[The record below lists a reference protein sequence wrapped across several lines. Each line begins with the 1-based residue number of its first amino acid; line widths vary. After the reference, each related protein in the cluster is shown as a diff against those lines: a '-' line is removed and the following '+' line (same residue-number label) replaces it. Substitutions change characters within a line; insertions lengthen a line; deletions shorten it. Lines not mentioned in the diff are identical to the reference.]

1 MSKEHFYNQIASDVD
16 LEELLA
22 QVYFDDE
29 MIAVISQE
37 EGIDKAVL
45 ELWPRTDGKNWEVNF
60 KQFMN
65 AMERAYKR
73 LKSMKKIEDQP
84 VLDRDKEYKKH
95 PNRKDWID
103 VYAPDGR
110 GARLDKDGNFI
121 HFLEP

>member
-37 EGIDKAVL
+37 EGIKKAVV

-60 KQFMN
+60 RQFMN
-65 AMERAYKR
+65 AMERAYER
-73 LKSMKKIEDQP
+73 LKRMQLPK
-84 VLDRDKEYKKH
+84 DKE
-95 PNRKDWID
+95 
-103 VYAPDGR
+103 
-110 GARLDKDGNFI
+110 
-121 HFLEP
+121 